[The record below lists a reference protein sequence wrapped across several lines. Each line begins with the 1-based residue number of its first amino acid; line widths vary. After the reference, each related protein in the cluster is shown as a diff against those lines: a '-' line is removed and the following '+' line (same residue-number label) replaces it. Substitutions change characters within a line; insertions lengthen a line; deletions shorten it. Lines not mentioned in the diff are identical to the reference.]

1 MVSVIVPVYNVE
13 KYIEKCLKSLV
24 EQTLKNIEI
33 IIVNDGSTDNSKK
46 IISKFAEKYSN
57 IKYYEKTNGGLSSAR
72 NYGIKYANG
81 EYVAFLDSDDYVEK
95 NLYELMYKKAL
106 QENSDMVECDFIWEY
121 YGKNGEIVKRKKDKR
136 KNFKTLNQYVKNA
149 RVVAWNKLIKK
160 QIIDD
165 FNIRFPEGLIYE
177 DIEFFYKLFPH
188 LNKISYV
195 NTYGIHYVQRNGSI
209 LNSNPEKIGD
219 IFKILDNVIKYYR
232 DLDIYENEMK
242 YRYRRILLGSSM
254 KRILKIKDKK
264 LKKNFFLK
272 TLKSL
277 NMKQKNEKKSIVFGI
292 TKLDIGGAER
302 VLVDIIN
309 NISDKF
315 NITVFTI
322 YSGGILEKELN
333 NNVQIVS
340 LYQNQNRVLPLYI
353 LLNSR
358 KIYNKFIKNNFDIEV
373 AFLEGPI
380 TRIFRFKNKKSVRKI
395 AWVHNDIT
403 KVFGNDIKAKIKKK
417 LDKSVYKNYDE
428 IVFVSN
434 ENKNSFENLYGNIGK
449 QIVIYNYLD
458 KNRIIEKSK
467 ENKDILKK
475 EETPIFVTVARLTKQ
490 KGIDRLIK
498 VHKRI
503 IDDGIKHKIY
513 VIGDGVEKDKLK
525 KLIKQFK
532 IEKSFILL
540 GKKENPYCY
549 IKSADYFCLLSLYE
563 GYGMVIEEAKIFNK
577 PILIT
582 KTAAVEAVRDYENSL
597 IIENNEEDIYDKL
610 KKVLLKKIDIKR
622 NIDRTNCYD
631 NSYIL
636 NEIQNLF
643 D

>member
-1 MVSVIVPVYNVE
+1 MISVIVPVYNVE

-121 YGKNGEIVKRKKDKR
+121 YGKNGEIVKTKKDKR
-136 KNFKTLNQYVKNA
+136 KKFKTLNQYVKNA
-149 RVVAWNKLIKK
+149 RVVACNKLIKK

-195 NTYGIHYVQRNGSI
+195 NIYGIHYVQRNGSI

-242 YRYRRILLGSSM
+242 YRYRRILLVSSM

-333 NNVQIVS
+333 HNVKIVS

-353 LLNSR
+353 LLSSR

-403 KVFGNDIKAKIKKK
+403 KVFGNNIKAKIKKK

-434 ENKNSFENLYGNIGK
+434 ENKNSFKNLYGNIGK

-467 ENKDILKK
+467 ENKEILKK

-582 KTAAVEAVRDYENSL
+582 KTAAVEAVRDYEKSL

>member
-1 MVSVIVPVYNVE
+1 MISVIVPVYNVE

-81 EYVAFLDSDDYVEK
+81 EYVAFLDSEDYVEK

-121 YGKNGEIVKRKKDKR
+121 YGKNGEIVKTKKDKR
-136 KNFKTLNQYVKNA
+136 KKFKTLNQYVKNA

-195 NTYGIHYVQRNGSI
+195 NIYGIHYVQRNGSI

-333 NNVQIVS
+333 HNVKIVS

-403 KVFGNDIKAKIKKK
+403 KVFGNNIKAKIKKK

-434 ENKNSFENLYGNIGK
+434 ENKNSFKNLYGNIGK

-467 ENKDILKK
+467 ENKEILKK

-582 KTAAVEAVRDYENSL
+582 KTAAVEAVRDYEKSL

>member
-1 MVSVIVPVYNVE
+1 MISVIVPVYNVE

-121 YGKNGEIVKRKKDKR
+121 YGKNGEIVKTKKDKR
-136 KNFKTLNQYVKNA
+136 KKFKTLNQYVKNA

-195 NTYGIHYVQRNGSI
+195 NIYGIHYVQRNGSI

-272 TLKSL
+272 TLL
-277 NMKQKNEKKSIVFGI
+277 
-292 TKLDIGGAER
+292 L
-302 VLVDIIN
+302 VL
-309 NISDKF
+309 S
-315 NITVFTI
+315 
-322 YSGGILEKELN
+322 
-333 NNVQIVS
+333 
-340 LYQNQNRVLPLYI
+340 
-353 LLNSR
+353 
-358 KIYNKFIKNNFDIEV
+358 
-373 AFLEGPI
+373 
-380 TRIFRFKNKKSVRKI
+380 
-395 AWVHNDIT
+395 
-403 KVFGNDIKAKIKKK
+403 
-417 LDKSVYKNYDE
+417 
-428 IVFVSN
+428 
-434 ENKNSFENLYGNIGK
+434 
-449 QIVIYNYLD
+449 
-458 KNRIIEKSK
+458 
-467 ENKDILKK
+467 
-475 EETPIFVTVARLTKQ
+475 
-490 KGIDRLIK
+490 
-498 VHKRI
+498 
-503 IDDGIKHKIY
+503 
-513 VIGDGVEKDKLK
+513 
-525 KLIKQFK
+525 
-532 IEKSFILL
+532 
-540 GKKENPYCY
+540 
-549 IKSADYFCLLSLYE
+549 
-563 GYGMVIEEAKIFNK
+563 
-577 PILIT
+577 
-582 KTAAVEAVRDYENSL
+582 
-597 IIENNEEDIYDKL
+597 
-610 KKVLLKKIDIKR
+610 
-622 NIDRTNCYD
+622 
-631 NSYIL
+631 
-636 NEIQNLF
+636 
-643 D
+643 

>member
-1 MVSVIVPVYNVE
+1 MISVIVPVYNVE

-121 YGKNGEIVKRKKDKR
+121 YGKNGEIVKTKKDKR
-136 KNFKTLNQYVKNA
+136 KKFKTLNQYVKNA

-195 NTYGIHYVQRNGSI
+195 NIYGIHYVQRNGSI

-264 LKKNFFLK
+264 MKKNFFLK

-333 NNVQIVS
+333 HNVKIVS

-403 KVFGNDIKAKIKKK
+403 KVFGNNIKAKIKKK

-434 ENKNSFENLYGNIGK
+434 ENKNSFKNLYGNIGK

-467 ENKDILKK
+467 ENKEILKK

-582 KTAAVEAVRDYENSL
+582 KTAAVEAVRDYEKSL

>member
-136 KNFKTLNQYVKNA
+136 KKFKTLNQYVKNA

-380 TRIFRFKNKKSVRKI
+380 TRIFRFKNKKSVKKI

-467 ENKDILKK
+467 ENKEILKK

>member
-1 MVSVIVPVYNVE
+1 M
-13 KYIEKCLKSLV
+13 
-24 EQTLKNIEI
+24 
-33 IIVNDGSTDNSKK
+33 
-46 IISKFAEKYSN
+46 
-57 IKYYEKTNGGLSSAR
+57 
-72 NYGIKYANG
+72 
-81 EYVAFLDSDDYVEK
+81 
-95 NLYELMYKKAL
+95 
-106 QENSDMVECDFIWEY
+106 
-121 YGKNGEIVKRKKDKR
+121 
-136 KNFKTLNQYVKNA
+136 
-149 RVVAWNKLIKK
+149 
-160 QIIDD
+160 
-165 FNIRFPEGLIYE
+165 
-177 DIEFFYKLFPH
+177 
-188 LNKISYV
+188 
-195 NTYGIHYVQRNGSI
+195 
-209 LNSNPEKIGD
+209 
-219 IFKILDNVIKYYR
+219 
-232 DLDIYENEMK
+232 
-242 YRYRRILLGSSM
+242 
-254 KRILKIKDKK
+254 
-264 LKKNFFLK
+264 
-272 TLKSL
+272 
-277 NMKQKNEKKSIVFGI
+277 
-292 TKLDIGGAER
+292 
-302 VLVDIIN
+302 
-309 NISDKF
+309 
-315 NITVFTI
+315 
-322 YSGGILEKELN
+322 
-333 NNVQIVS
+333 
-340 LYQNQNRVLPLYI
+340 PLYI

-403 KVFGNDIKAKIKKK
+403 KVFGNNIKAKIKKK

-434 ENKNSFENLYGNIGK
+434 ENKNSFKNLYGNIGK

-467 ENKDILKK
+467 ENKEILKK

-582 KTAAVEAVRDYENSL
+582 KTAAVEAVRDYEKSL

>member
-136 KNFKTLNQYVKNA
+136 KKFKTLNQYVKNA

>member
-1 MVSVIVPVYNVE
+1 MISVIVPVYNVE

-121 YGKNGEIVKRKKDKR
+121 YGKNGDIVKTKKDKR
-136 KNFKTLNQYVKNA
+136 KKFKTLNQYVKNA

-195 NTYGIHYVQRNGSI
+195 NIYGIHYVQRNGSI

-333 NNVQIVS
+333 HNVKIVS

-403 KVFGNDIKAKIKKK
+403 KVFGNNIKAKIKKK

-434 ENKNSFENLYGNIGK
+434 ENKNSFKNLYGNIGK

-467 ENKDILKK
+467 ENKEILKK

-582 KTAAVEAVRDYENSL
+582 KTAAVEAVRDYEKSL

>member
-1 MVSVIVPVYNVE
+1 MISVIVPVYNVE

-121 YGKNGEIVKRKKDKR
+121 YGKNGEIVKTKKDKR
-136 KNFKTLNQYVKNA
+136 KKFKTLNQYVKNA

-195 NTYGIHYVQRNGSI
+195 NIYGIHYVQRNGSI

-333 NNVQIVS
+333 HNVKIVS

-403 KVFGNDIKAKIKKK
+403 KVFGNNIKAKIKKK

-434 ENKNSFENLYGNIGK
+434 ENKNSFKNLYGNIGK

-458 KNRIIEKSK
+458 KNRIIEKSN
-467 ENKDILKK
+467 ENKEILKK

-582 KTAAVEAVRDYENSL
+582 KTAAVEAVRDYEKSL

>member
-1 MVSVIVPVYNVE
+1 MISVIVPVYNVE

-33 IIVNDGSTDNSKK
+33 IIVTDGSTDNSKK

-121 YGKNGEIVKRKKDKR
+121 YGKNGEIVKTKKDKR
-136 KNFKTLNQYVKNA
+136 KKFKTLNQYVKNA

-195 NTYGIHYVQRNGSI
+195 NIYGIHYVQRNGSI

-333 NNVQIVS
+333 HNVKIVS

-403 KVFGNDIKAKIKKK
+403 KVFGNNIKAKIKKK

-434 ENKNSFENLYGNIGK
+434 ENKNSFKNLYGNIGK

-467 ENKDILKK
+467 ENKEILKK

-582 KTAAVEAVRDYENSL
+582 KTAAVEAVRDYEKSL

>member
-1 MVSVIVPVYNVE
+1 MISVIVPVYNVE

-121 YGKNGEIVKRKKDKR
+121 YGKNGEIVKTKKDKR
-136 KNFKTLNQYVKNA
+136 KKFKTLNQYVKNA

-195 NTYGIHYVQRNGSI
+195 NIYGIHYVQRNGSI

-333 NNVQIVS
+333 HNVKIVS

-434 ENKNSFENLYGNIGK
+434 ENKNSFKNLYGNIGK

-467 ENKDILKK
+467 ENKEILKK

>member
-1 MVSVIVPVYNVE
+1 MISVIVPVYNVE

-121 YGKNGEIVKRKKDKR
+121 YGKNGEIVKTKKDKR
-136 KNFKTLNQYVKNA
+136 KKFKTLNQYVKNA

-195 NTYGIHYVQRNGSI
+195 NIYGIHYVQRNGSI

-333 NNVQIVS
+333 HNVKIVS

-403 KVFGNDIKAKIKKK
+403 KVFGNNIKAKIKKK

-434 ENKNSFENLYGNIGK
+434 ENKNSFKNLYGNIGK

-467 ENKDILKK
+467 ENKEILKK

-582 KTAAVEAVRDYENSL
+582 KTAAVEAVRDYEKSL

-610 KKVLLKKIDIKR
+610 KKVLL
-622 NIDRTNCYD
+622 
-631 NSYIL
+631 
-636 NEIQNLF
+636 
-643 D
+643 

>member
-1 MVSVIVPVYNVE
+1 MISVIVPVYNVE

-121 YGKNGEIVKRKKDKR
+121 YGKNGEIVKTKKDKR
-136 KNFKTLNQYVKNA
+136 KKFKTLNQYVKNA

-195 NTYGIHYVQRNGSI
+195 NIYGIHYVQRNGSI

>member
-1 MVSVIVPVYNVE
+1 MISVIVPVYNVE

-121 YGKNGEIVKRKKDKR
+121 YGKNGEIVKTKKDKR
-136 KNFKTLNQYVKNA
+136 KKFKTLNQYVKNA

-195 NTYGIHYVQRNGSI
+195 NIYGIHYVQRNGSI

-333 NNVQIVS
+333 HNVKIVS

-403 KVFGNDIKAKIKKK
+403 KVFGNNIKAKIKKK

-434 ENKNSFENLYGNIGK
+434 ENKNSFKNLYGNIGK

-467 ENKDILKK
+467 ENKEILKK

-582 KTAAVEAVRDYENSL
+582 KTAAVEAVRDYEKSL

-622 NIDRTNCYD
+622 NIDRT
-631 NSYIL
+631 
-636 NEIQNLF
+636 
-643 D
+643 

>member
-1 MVSVIVPVYNVE
+1 MISVIVPVYNVE

-121 YGKNGEIVKRKKDKR
+121 YGKNGEIVKTKKDKR
-136 KNFKTLNQYVKNA
+136 KKFKTLNQYVKNA

-195 NTYGIHYVQRNGSI
+195 NIYGIHYVQRNGSI

-333 NNVQIVS
+333 HNVKIVS

-403 KVFGNDIKAKIKKK
+403 KVFGNNIKAKIKKK

-434 ENKNSFENLYGNIGK
+434 ENKNSFKNLYGNIGK

-467 ENKDILKK
+467 ENKEILKK

-582 KTAAVEAVRDYENSL
+582 KTAAVEAVRDYEKSL

>member
-1 MVSVIVPVYNVE
+1 MISVIVPVYNVE

-121 YGKNGEIVKRKKDKR
+121 YGKNGEIVKTKKDKR
-136 KNFKTLNQYVKNA
+136 KKFKTLNQYVKNA

-195 NTYGIHYVQRNGSI
+195 NIYGIHYVQRNGSI

-403 KVFGNDIKAKIKKK
+403 KVFGNNIKAKIKKK

-434 ENKNSFENLYGNIGK
+434 ENKNSFKNLYGNIGK

-467 ENKDILKK
+467 ENKEILKK

>member
-1 MVSVIVPVYNVE
+1 MISVIVPVYNVE

-121 YGKNGEIVKRKKDKR
+121 YGKNGEIVKTKKDKR
-136 KNFKTLNQYVKNA
+136 KKFKTLNQYVKNA

-195 NTYGIHYVQRNGSI
+195 NIYGIHYVQRNGSI

-333 NNVQIVS
+333 HNVKIVS

-358 KIYNKFIKNNFDIEV
+358 KIYNKFIKNNFDIVV

-403 KVFGNDIKAKIKKK
+403 KVFGNNIKAKIKKK

-434 ENKNSFENLYGNIGK
+434 ENKNSFKNLYGNIGK

-467 ENKDILKK
+467 ENKEILKK

-582 KTAAVEAVRDYENSL
+582 KTAAVEAVRDYEKSL

>member
-1 MVSVIVPVYNVE
+1 MISVIVPVYNVE

-121 YGKNGEIVKRKKDKR
+121 YGKNGEIVKTKKDKR
-136 KNFKTLNQYVKNA
+136 KKFKTLNQYVKNA

-195 NTYGIHYVQRNGSI
+195 NIYGIHYVQRNGSI

-333 NNVQIVS
+333 HNVKIVS

-353 LLNSR
+353 LLSSR

-403 KVFGNDIKAKIKKK
+403 KVFGNNIKAKIKKK

-434 ENKNSFENLYGNIGK
+434 ENKNSFKNLYGNIGK

-467 ENKDILKK
+467 ENKEILKK

-582 KTAAVEAVRDYENSL
+582 KTAAVEAVRDYEKSL

>member
-1 MVSVIVPVYNVE
+1 MISVIVPVYNVE

-121 YGKNGEIVKRKKDKR
+121 YGKNGEIVKTKKDKR
-136 KNFKTLNQYVKNA
+136 KKFKTLNQYVKNA

-195 NTYGIHYVQRNGSI
+195 NIYGIHYVQRNGSI

-403 KVFGNDIKAKIKKK
+403 KVFGNNIKAKIKKK

-434 ENKNSFENLYGNIGK
+434 ENKNSFKNLYGNIGK

-467 ENKDILKK
+467 ENKEILKK

-582 KTAAVEAVRDYENSL
+582 KTAAVEAVRDYEKSL